1 MTLEQNKV
9 KELFAA
15 DDWAMGLVKSDTG
28 KLIEC
33 WQNVNTLL
41 THLPEWAGT
50 IAFDAFSQ
58 VSVKLKETP
67 TGSPAGEWTPND
79 EYLLGMWLSQRHQFT
94 LKSLA
99 TINTGVMACANANR
113 FHPVL
118 DWLKTLAWDGKARLA
133 TWLHE
138 CLGAEQSEYADLVGR
153 FFILNMVRR
162 VQQPG
167 CIMRYVPVLEG
178 AQNMGKST
186 ALRLLAQ
193 PWFSDVHLDLTS
205 KDAFE
210 LIQGVWLLEISE
222 MGAFNKSEITRVKH
236 FVSTV
241 EDSWV
246 PKYVRGRIK
255 VKRQVMFSG
264 STNEGQ
270 YLKDWTGGTRYLPIR
285 CLVTGAIELERLQA
299 MRDQLFAEAVAL
311 LAGGARA
318 YATPEQEALLFAP
331 QQEERLV
338 DHPWREPIVKW
349 LEEVSADG
357 RRDTV
362 STFELLTGACKVDVS
377 KMTLLNQ
384 QDVGRIMDSLGWP
397 RKREPKGLRRWF
409 YHRPDAV
416 EYSSKV
422 VEEDDDIP
430 F

>member
-1 MTLEQNKV
+1 MNSVQQKIMQLH
-9 KELFAA
+9 AA
-15 DDWAMGLVKSDTG
+15 DDWQSDLVKSDRGAT
-28 KLIEC
+28 IEC
-33 WQNVNTLL
+33 WQNVNLL
-41 THLPEWAGT
+41 LSNLPEWKGV
-50 IAFDAFSQ
+50 IAFDSFSQ
-58 VSVKLKETP
+58 VPVKLKQTP
-67 TGSPAGEWTPND
+67 TGSPAGEWTPQD
-79 EYLLGMWLSQRHQFT
+79 EYLLGMWFSQKHQFT
-94 LKSLA
+94 VKSLG
-99 TINTGVMACANANR
+99 TINTGVMACANLNK

-118 DWLKTLAWDGKARLA
+118 DWLRTLEWDGRERLT
-133 TWLHE
+133 TWLAD
-138 CLGAEQSEYADLVGR
+138 CFGAEQSEYSALVGK
-153 FFILNMVRR
+153 FFIMNMVRR
-162 VQQPG
+162 VMEPG

-178 AQNMGKST
+178 AQNKGKST
-186 ALRLLAQ
+186 ALRILGD

-285 CLVTGAIELERLQA
+285 CLVKGDIELEVLRG
-299 MRDQLFAEAVAL
+299 MREQLFAEAMQLVAK
-311 LAGGARA
+311 GERA
-318 YATPEQEALLFAP
+318 YATPEQEATLFAP
-331 QQEERLV
+331 QQEERLI
-338 DHPWREPIVKW
+338 DHPWREPIVAW
-349 LEEVSADG
+349 LDEVSSEG
-357 RRDTV
+357 RRDMV
-362 STFELLTGACKVDVS
+362 STFDLLSQACKVDTA

-397 RKREPKGLRRWF
+397 RRREPKGKRRWF
-409 YHRPDAV
+409 YHRPETV
-416 EYSSKV
+416 GNSS
-422 VEEDDDIP
+422 ENMEPDDEIP